1 MAEQSPL
8 PLTPPVRCLRC
19 NGTGEVY
26 YLAHRAISGPRSP
39 SVLWSRPE
47 IVGGKRI
54 ACPECKG
61 TKWVGETGDG

>member
-1 MAEQSPL
+1 MNEQPAL
-8 PLTPPVRCLRC
+8 PLTPPIRCLRC

-26 YLAHRAISGPRSP
+26 YLAHRAWQLTP

-47 IVGGKRI
+47 IVDGKRVV
-54 ACPECKG
+54 CPECKG